1 MAQYIEDPFVEAK
14 GSCTL
19 FSMETDSAFTA
30 TPLVGP
36 SKTSSTTGQDEESPA
51 KTNTTFIQ
59 NQISIQRSPSTVKD
73 HASALSRQIED
84 RSCTLSVKSN
94 GSHDTS
100 QAPIATVLTSTP
112 EARGREKHERRD
124 SDASIVDATNK
135 CTLSKSSSE
144 RSNKSV
150 RSMQAIGT
158 HSFGTLRVHSPSPTR
173 APNIK
178 GLEFLKSGDVLVVRD
193 IPAGVVF
200 GYDTISLTI
209 KKQGAFEGVKNLT
222 PGAHFI
228 WAGTR
233 DGSLRTGFWLMS
245 SKLAFDEYGDVIV
258 KKWDKYNEVLL
269 DEVSVAEIRIQEN
282 SLPEFAD
289 NLQAYSVRHDANGF
303 DEQNIWVRL
312 TSSMKA
318 ALLSRVTGQKEWNHW
333 QVSSNHDY
341 KISNG
346 VHGDNARDYGKDEIL
361 DFVFPKDGRTFST
374 SSVGRERTEQALD
387 TSAHIIAII
396 TGHCTHEDSDEIVG
410 ELQFCYLTGLMLGN
424 IACIEHWAH
433 IVKVMFRAFRLV
445 MDLPALFRKFIQ
457 AVHAQFIYDG
467 VGIEGSILDA
477 DGGLEDELKNLL
489 TVFKSRLDEQLLQA
503 QTRLTPEQKSVGD
516 AFAEFESF
524 LWRWRGGWD
533 LRGNYVRSG
542 QVQLEDG
549 EYVDAELKDFEA
561 EDERGEFA
569 PAVVQLDDDGRE
581 IGLITERRS
590 VVDTSPAHLS
600 AGHSKR
606 TLFDI

>member
-1 MAQYIEDPFVEAK
+1 
-14 GSCTL
+14 
-19 FSMETDSAFTA
+19 METDSAFTA

-36 SKTSSTTGQDEESPA
+36 PTTCSTTDQSEASPS

-59 NQISIQRSPSTVKD
+59 NQISVQRSPSTVKD
-73 HASALSRQIED
+73 HASALSRA
-84 RSCTLSVKSN
+84 LSVKSN
-94 GSHDTS
+94 GSHENPQPAIS
-100 QAPIATVLTSTP
+100 ALLISTP
-112 EARGREKHERRD
+112 EATQRDVYQETRGREQTERGD
-124 SDASIVDATNK
+124 SDASIVDSTNK

-178 GLEFLKSGDVLVVRD
+178 GLEFLKSGDVVVVRD
-193 IPAGVVF
+193 IPVGVVF

-209 KKQGAFEGVKNLT
+209 KKQGVFEGVKNLD
-222 PGAHFI
+222 PGAHFV

-245 SKLAFDEYGDVIV
+245 SKLASDEYGEVIV
-258 KKWDKYNEVLL
+258 KTWDKYNEVLV
-269 DEVSVAEIRIQEN
+269 DEVSVAEIRIQEK
-282 SLPEFAD
+282 SLPEFAN
-289 NLQAYSVRHDANGF
+289 NLQDYHVIHNINGIN
-303 DEQNIWVRL
+303 DPTIWTRL

-318 ALLSRVTGQKEWNHW
+318 ALLNRVTGQKEWNHW

-346 VHGDNARDYGKDEIL
+346 VHGANTREYDKDEIL
-361 DFVFPKDGRTFST
+361 DFVFPKDGRTFSNT
-374 SSVGRERTEQALD
+374 SVGRERTEQALD
-387 TSAHIIAII
+387 TSAHIHAII

-410 ELQFCYLTGLMLGN
+410 ELQFCYLTGMMLGN

-445 MDLPALFRKFIQ
+445 MDMPALFRKFIQ
-457 AVHAQFIYDG
+457 AVHAQFLYDG

-477 DGGLEDELKNLL
+477 DGGLEDELKNIL

-516 AFAEFESF
+516 AFAELESF
-524 LWRWRGGWD
+524 LWKWRGGWD

-569 PAVVQLDDDGRE
+569 PTVVQLDDEGRE
-581 IGLITERRS
+581 IGLVR
-590 VVDTSPAHLS
+590 
-600 AGHSKR
+600 
-606 TLFDI
+606 F